1 LNTNNKKTFFGR
13 IKARPIPDF
22 KSQNLKKFLSKY
34 KVTKALFKKKKII
47 IEIGFGMGE
56 HLIYQAKKFKHKT
69 FIGIEPFINGQSNL
83 AWLCNTNKLKN
94 IYIFPGIF
102 DKFVKKFKKFSFD
115 EMFILFPDPWPKKR
129 HHKRRLINNDFISII
144 LKHAKKKSKVHF
156 TTDNNDYFAQTKDL
170 LSNIDKTK
178 SFKLT
183 KQIRKLKFKTKY
195 HLRAERLKNRINS
208 LEIIIH

>member
-1 LNTNNKKTFFGR
+1 
-13 IKARPIPDF
+13 
-22 KSQNLKKFLSKY
+22 
-34 KVTKALFKKKKII
+34 
-47 IEIGFGMGE
+47 M
-56 HLIYQAKKFKHKT
+56 
-69 FIGIEPFINGQSNL
+69 
-83 AWLCNTNKLKN
+83 
-94 IYIFPGIF
+94 
-102 DKFVKKFKKFSFD
+102 
-115 EMFILFPDPWPKKR
+115 FPDPWPKKR

-144 LKHAKKKSKVHF
+144 LKHAKKKAKVNF

-183 KQIRKLKFKTKY
+183 KQIRKLNFKTKY